1 MSESG
6 VRVRPM
12 TLRDAAAVADLCT
25 QLGYPATTETMERR
39 IAALAGR
46 DDHGLLVATVDGEW
60 VVGWIHVCSA
70 MLIEIDPLAEVWGL
84 VVDAEERGRGVGRLL
99 MEAAERWAIARGHR
113 VLRLRSRVQ
122 REGAHRFYERLGYR
136 IAKTSHTFQ
145 KQLSPTTG
153 G

>member
-1 MSESG
+1 
-6 VRVRPM
+6 
-12 TLRDAAAVADLCT
+12 
-25 QLGYPATTETMERR
+25 
-39 IAALAGR
+39 
-46 DDHGLLVATVDGEW
+46 
-60 VVGWIHVCSA
+60 
-70 MLIEIDPLAEVWGL
+70 
-84 VVDAEERGRGVGRLL
+84 